1 MWTVVA
7 VSFVLS
13 GCLAFALGFRE
24 VSVFLVTLV
33 LVFPVLSFLRLV
45 LHYIV
50 PPKVER
56 MSPVDAISLPTDR
69 RSD

>member
-7 VSFVLS
+7 VSYVLA
-13 GCLAFALGFRE
+13 GGLAFALGFRE

-33 LVFPVLSFLRLV
+33 LVFPVLFFLRLV

-56 MSPVDAISLPTDR
+56 MPP
-69 RSD
+69 